1 MQIIDLLSHIKPG
14 ETVVV
19 EHDSTAVPSYVLYIL
34 IKDALNEGKRVL
46 IDDFMDTLHIYK
58 TQLELAGVDV
68 SIFDEIPVIKI
79 GGIAEVGKIVGII
92 SPRGGTI
99 IRKEYERIYTGV
111 VSEEET
117 TINPVLGLEK
127 VLLLSEDKFDLMAT
141 LAEIYLRLGDKRR
154 IAIYFINRDVL
165 KNVHPV
171 ALPIIEFMATTLIEV
186 EKKGRVY
193 TLEVLKSITPEIDG
207 KTFNYDLDRLEG

>member
-34 IKDALNEGKRVL
+34 VKEALNEGRKVF
-46 IDDFMDTLHIYK
+46 IDDFMDTFHIYK
-58 TQLELAGVDV
+58 TQLELGGVDV

-99 IRKEYERIYTGV
+99 IRKEYEKIYTGI

-117 TINPVLGLEK
+117 TVNPVLGLEK
-127 VLLLSEDKFDLMAT
+127 MLLLAEDKLELMET
-141 LAEIYLRLGDKRR
+141 LTEVYLRLGDKRR
-154 IAIYFINRDVL
+154 ISIYFVNKDIL

-171 ALPIIEFMATTLIEV
+171 ALSIIEFMATTLIEV